1 MGAGALSLLTP
12 CVYPMIPITISF
24 FTKRAEKEN
33 SNSIKDAS
41 IYTIGIILTFTGI
54 GFLVAVLFGAT
65 GIREFASSG

>member
-24 FTKRAEKEN
+24 FTKRAEKQG
-33 SNSIKDAS
+33 SNSLKDATF
-41 IYTIGIILTFTGI
+41 YALGIILTFTGI
-54 GFLVAVLFGAT
+54 GFLVAMLFGAT